1 MKKGT
6 QVFLIV
12 ILILII
18 DQISKIWIKTNF
30 YYGEEWQLI
39 GQWARLYF
47 IENEGMAY
55 GTRFSD
61 LPIVGKY
68 IQPEHAKPMLT
79 IFRIFAVG
87 FIVYIVKNLIQNKVK
102 TGAIYCMALI
112 LAGAIGNIIDSIFYG
127 KIFSESPRHNTELA
141 TLFPEGGGYAGWF
154 HGKVVDMFYFPIIR
168 TTLPEWIPFKGGQYF
183 EFFRPVFNV
192 ADASISVGIILI
204 LLFYR
209 SIFNQK

>member
-30 YYGEEWQLI
+30 HYGEEWMLI

-61 LPIVGKY
+61 IPIIGKF
-68 IQPEHAKPMLT
+68 IQPELAKPMLT

-87 FIVYIVKNLIQNKVK
+87 FIIYIIKNLIK
-102 TGAIYCMALI
+102 TKIKAGAIYCMALI

-127 KIFSESPRHNTELA
+127 KIFSESPKHNTELA
-141 TLFPEGGGYAGWF
+141 TLFPENGGYAGWF
-154 HGKVVDMFYFPIIR
+154 HGKVVDMFYFPMVR
-168 TTLPEWIPFKGGQYF
+168 TTLPEWIPLKGGQYF